1 MSATTADDVELSPEC
16 TVAQQRG
23 YGEVHD
29 MCTQTK
35 DIPLPHGGGLL
46 LQQRCGCA
54 CHPYRKADAS

>member
-1 MSATTADDVELSPEC
+1 MTADDVELSPEC
-16 TVAQQRG
+16 TVGQQRG

-46 LQQRCGCA
+46 LQQRCGCT
-54 CHPYRKADAS
+54 CHL